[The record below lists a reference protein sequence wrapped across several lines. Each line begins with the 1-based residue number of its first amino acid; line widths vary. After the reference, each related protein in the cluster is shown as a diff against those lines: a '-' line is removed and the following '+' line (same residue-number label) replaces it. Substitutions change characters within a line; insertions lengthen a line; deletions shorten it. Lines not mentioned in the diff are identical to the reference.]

1 VEVGKGRSSGGCGGI
16 EKEETGGGG
25 GGGGG
30 GGLGLGR
37 EKAKGGLEVM
47 RRERVW
53 PSFFVH
59 FRIAA
64 LGSFKYWRLDWAGLD
79 LAFFVPG
86 VFLLYFLVVFGWFL
100 PHARFS
106 WYFLD
111 FFVCASFDFGQSDD
125 LDNPTDLRPRSW
137 RSCYSCVY
145 KQ

>member
-16 EKEETGGGG
+16 EKEEEMGGGG

-64 LGSFKYWRLDWAGLD
+64 LGSFIYWRLDWAGLD

-86 VFLLYFLVVFGWFL
+86 VFLLYFSRSFWLVSSSRTVFL
-100 PHARFS
+100 V
-106 WYFLD
+106 
-111 FFVCASFDFGQSDD
+111 FFGFFCVC
-125 LDNPTDLRPRSW
+125 
-137 RSCYSCVY
+137 
-145 KQ
+145 